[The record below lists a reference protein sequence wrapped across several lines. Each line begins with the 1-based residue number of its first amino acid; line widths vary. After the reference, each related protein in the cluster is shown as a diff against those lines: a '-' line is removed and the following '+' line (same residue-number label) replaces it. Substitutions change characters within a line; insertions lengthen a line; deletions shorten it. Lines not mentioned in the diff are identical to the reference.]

1 VHSRVKRRTATI
13 LASDVVSFSRLVA
26 EDEDETLR
34 RLTAYHRACATFV
47 ARHNGRIFN
56 TAGDSIMC
64 EFETPLKAV
73 RAAIDIQEAIRTRNL
88 AHPPHRWLQLRI
100 GISTGEITDRN
111 GDLLGMAVN
120 LAARLEKLARPGGV
134 CVSQAVHEAVAD
146 EVSVPFVD
154 LGLRTV
160 KNIPAPIHTF
170 AIAWPGTEIDAQPTP
185 EPPLTRK
192 SLLWLGGAGLAMA
205 LLAGA
210 GLIGWHF
217 AMSGDPIGFTVANP
231 SPAQQVAQGLVLS
244 TNPSESFSRLTQKGG
259 MVEDSRSAPGLYYK
273 ALLFEAKGET
283 SGAHRAY
290 YNLARMGLE
299 FIDPHLRYAALVRE
313 HEGQA
318 MTRQVYAELHE
329 DAPTRATALLHAL
342 QFDGAEREAR
352 IKALVAQH
360 PDFAPAYYFLAE
372 EHSEE
377 RRGGRQSLRDRQ
389 IELAALLEFLTAYRE
404 GRLDD
409 FFLDHSVVTDWV
421 ERARQKRERLEGQIK
436 SATAESIPIFE
447 R

>member
-1 VHSRVKRRTATI
+1 MRRRTATI
-13 LASDVVSFSRLVA
+13 LASDVVSFSRLIA
-26 EDEDETLR
+26 EDEEDTLR
-34 RLTAYHRACATFV
+34 RLTAYHRACETFI
-47 ARHNGRIFN
+47 ARHGGKIFN

-73 RAAIDIQEAIRTRNL
+73 RAAIDIQEAIRARNL
-88 AHPPHRWLQLRI
+88 SHPPHRWLQLRI
-100 GISTGEITDRN
+100 GISMGEVTERN

-120 LAARLEKLARPGGV
+120 LAARLEKLAKPGGV
-134 CVSQAVHEAVAD
+134 CVSQAVHKVVTG

-154 LGLRTV
+154 LGERLV

-170 AIAWPGTEIDAQPTP
+170 AIAWPGTEIDAKPAHP
-185 EPPLTRK
+185 AAFMNRK
-192 SLLWLGGAGLAMA
+192 AALWLGSCLAA
-205 LLAGA
+205 ILLAGA
-210 GLIGWHF
+210 GLFGRHLALPAEQTI
-217 AMSGDPIGFTVANP
+217 ASVANP

-244 TNPSESFSRLTQKGG
+244 TNPAETFSRISQKGG
-259 MVEDSRSAPGLYYK
+259 LVEDSKSAPGLYYK
-273 ALLFEAKGET
+273 ALLFEAKGEI

-313 HEGQA
+313 HEGPA
-318 MTRQVYAELHE
+318 MARQVYAELHE

-342 QFDGAEREAR
+342 QFDAVEREAKL
-352 IKALVAQH
+352 KALVKEH
-360 PDFAPAYYFLAE
+360 PDFAPAHYFFAE

-377 RRGGRQSLRDRQ
+377 RRGVWYSQKDRR
-389 IELAALLEFLTAYRE
+389 IELASLAEFLKAHQE

-409 FFLDHSVVTDWV
+409 FFLDHTVAMVWV
-421 ERARQKRERLEGQIK
+421 DRARKRREQLEGQHK
-436 SATAESIPIFE
+436 SALAEPLALFE

>member
-1 VHSRVKRRTATI
+1 VKRRTATI
-13 LASDVVSFSRLVA
+13 LASDVVNFSRLVA
-26 EDEDETLR
+26 EDEEETLR

-47 ARHNGRIFN
+47 ARHGGRIFN

-64 EFETPLKAV
+64 EFETPLQAV

-88 AHPPHRWLQLRI
+88 SHPPHRWLQLRI
-100 GISTGEITDRN
+100 GISTGEVTDRN

-120 LAARLEKLARPGGV
+120 LAARLEKLAKPGGV
-134 CVSQAVHEAVAD
+134 CVSQSVHAAVAG
-146 EVSVPFVD
+146 EISVPFVD
-154 LGLRTV
+154 LGERTA

-170 AIAWPGTEIDAQPTP
+170 AIAWPGTELDT
-185 EPPLTRK
+185 EPAPAPRLLKREYF
-192 SLLWLGGAGLAMA
+192 LWLGGACLAMT
-205 LLAGA
+205 LLTGA

-217 AMSGDPIGFTVANP
+217 AMARGPIGFTVATP
-231 SPAQQVAQGLVLS
+231 SPAQLVAQGLVLS
-244 TNPSESFSRLTQKGG
+244 TNPAETFSRLSQKGG
-259 MVEDSRSAPGLYYK
+259 LIEDAKSAPGLYYK

-313 HEGQA
+313 HEGLA

-342 QFDGAEREAR
+342 QFEEAEREAKIR
-352 IKALVAQH
+352 ALVTEH
-360 PDFAPAYYFLAE
+360 PDFAPAFYFLAE

-377 RRGGRQSLRDRQ
+377 RRGRRQSLRDRQ
-389 IELAALLEFLTAYRE
+389 IELAALTEFLNADRE
-404 GRLDD
+404 GRLGN
-409 FFLDHSVVTDWV
+409 FFLDQAIAADWV
-421 ERARQKRERLEGQIK
+421 ERARKRRQSLEGQLK
-436 SATAESIPIFE
+436 SVAEEPLAILAQ
-447 R
+447 

>member
-1 VHSRVKRRTATI
+1 MKRRTATI
-13 LASDVVSFSRLVA
+13 LASDVVSFSRLIA
-26 EDEDETLR
+26 EDEEETLR
-34 RLTAYHRACATFV
+34 RLTAYHRACETFV
-47 ARHNGRIFN
+47 TRHGGRIFN

-64 EFETPLKAV
+64 EFETPLNAV

-88 AHPPHRWLQLRI
+88 SYPPQRWLQFRI
-100 GISTGEITDRN
+100 GISMGEVADRN

-134 CVSQAVHEAVAD
+134 CVSQAVHQTVAG

-154 LGLRTV
+154 LGERSV
-160 KNIPAPIHTF
+160 KNIPDPVRTF
-170 AIAWPGTEIDAQPTP
+170 AIAWPGTEIDAERTP
-185 EPPLTRK
+185 AIPLLKRE
-192 SLLWLGGAGLAMA
+192 SVLWLGGACLVMA

-210 GLIGWHF
+210 GLSGWHF
-217 AMSGDPIGFTVANP
+217 AMSRDRTGFTAAHP

-244 TNPSESFSRLTQKGG
+244 TNPAETFSRLSQKGG
-259 MVEDSRSAPGLYYK
+259 LIEDAKSAPGLYYK

-313 HEGQA
+313 HEGAA

-342 QFDGAEREAR
+342 QFEGEER
-352 IKALVAQH
+352 KAKIRSLVAEH

-377 RRGGRQSLRDRQ
+377 RRGGRQSLHDRQ
-389 IELAALLEFLTAYRE
+389 VELAALAEFLTAHRE

-409 FFLDHSVVTDWV
+409 FFLDHAVVTDWV
-421 ERARQKRERLEGQIK
+421 ERARKKSEKLEGQLK
-436 SATAESIPIFE
+436 SASAEALTIF
-447 R
+447 RR